1 MTNKDISAIRKRF
14 NLEKNNITV
23 IRGCYVSSQGEII
36 STFSR
41 SLRGMGQEEA
51 EKYLAIF
58 KKTLSGTQGQNLID
72 IDFDPEKMA
81 DSPEYQHLT
90 HLKDSALKDDEL
102 VEDFYNQVIGNTGL
116 EDPYL
121 ILLMHDGYDVPHHS
135 KDGRVMDSDT
145 VFHYILCAV
154 CPVKMTKPTL
164 SYNADRNLFT
174 SKDADW
180 VVSSPEIGFLFPAF
194 EEKAA
199 NIYRAVFYTKDT
211 SVPHDDFVAA
221 VFMSQFPMPAD
232 EQKERFQTIMQ
243 ESLGE
248 ECSYKV
254 MQAVH
259 ESVME
264 KIEAQKETKSNEPIR
279 LTKYDVLEAI
289 EECGV
294 STEHMD
300 AFKESF
306 DREFGEQ
313 TRLNAVNV
321 TNPKQFEV
329 RTPNAVLRVDAD
341 RYDLVETREID
352 GHTYVML
359 RADEGIEVV
368 GVSIAS
374 ALPSQAE

>member
-1 MTNKDISAIRKRF
+1 MTNKEILEIRKRF

-41 SLRGMGQEEA
+41 SLRGMAQEEA

-58 KKTLSGTQGQNLID
+58 KKTLSGTQGQNLLN
-72 IDFDPEKMA
+72 IDFDAERMN
-81 DSPEYQHLT
+81 DSPEYQQLM
-90 HLKDSALKDDEL
+90 HLKETELKDDEL
-102 VEDFYNQVIGNTGL
+102 VNDFFHQVIGNTGL
-116 EDPYL
+116 EDAYL
-121 ILLMHDGYDVPHHS
+121 ILLMHDGYDVPHHARDGR
-135 KDGRVMDSDT
+135 KDGSSS

-154 CPVKMTKPTL
+154 CPVKMTKPAL
-164 SYNADRNLFT
+164 SYNPDRNTFT

-180 VVSSPEIGFLFPAF
+180 VVSAPEIGFLFPAY

-199 NIYRAVFYTKDT
+199 NICRALFYTKNT
-211 SVPHDDFVAA
+211 AVAHDDFVSS
-221 VFMSQFPMPAD
+221 VFMSQLPMPAD
-232 EQKERFQTIMQ
+232 EQKELFHAIMQ
-243 ESLGE
+243 NSLGE

-259 ESVME
+259 EAVME
-264 KIEAQKETKSNEPIR
+264 KAEAQKESKSTEPIR
-279 LTKYDVLEAI
+279 MTKYDVMEAM

-294 STEHMD
+294 SHEHME

-306 DREFGEQ
+306 DREFGGQ
-313 TRLNAVNV
+313 TALNAANI
-321 TNPKQFEV
+321 TNQKQFEIK
-329 RTPNAVLRVDAD
+329 TPNAVLRVDAD
-341 RYDLVETREID
+341 RYDLVETREMD

-368 GVSIAS
+368 GVNVITSS
-374 ALPSQAE
+374 GN

>member
-1 MTNKDISAIRKRF
+1 MTNKDIAEIKKRF

-23 IRGCYVSSQGEII
+23 IRGCYVSSQGEVI

-58 KKTLSGTQGQNLID
+58 KKTLSGTQGANLID
-72 IDFDPEKMA
+72 IDFDPERMN
-81 DSPEYQHLT
+81 DSPEYQQLT
-90 HLKDSALKDDEL
+90 HLKDTALKDDD
-102 VEDFYNQVIGNTGL
+102 VVNDFFNQVIGNTGL

-121 ILLMHDGYDVPHHS
+121 ILLMHDGYDIPHHS
-135 KDGRVMDSDT
+135 KDGYNLGSDT

-154 CPVKMTKPTL
+154 CPVKMTKPAL
-164 SYNADRNLFT
+164 SYNPDRNLFT

-180 VVSSPEIGFLFPAF
+180 VVSAPEMGFLFPAF
-194 EEKAA
+194 EEKSA
-199 NIYRAVFYTKDT
+199 NIYRALFYTKDT
-211 SVPHDDFVAA
+211 SVQHDDFVAA
-221 VFMSQFPMPAD
+221 VFMSQLPMPAD
-232 EQKERFQTIMQ
+232 EQKEIFKAIMQ

-264 KIEAQKETKSNEPIR
+264 KMETQKERKATEPLR
-279 LTKYDVLEAI
+279 LTKYDMMEAM

-300 AFKESF
+300 AFKDSF

-313 TRLNAVNV
+313 ALLNAVNV

-368 GVSIAS
+368 GVSVAAS
-374 ALPSQAE
+374 SAQQ

>member
-58 KKTLSGTQGQNLID
+58 KKTLSGTQGKNLID

-194 EEKAA
+194 QIPIIVFALGAA
-199 NIYRAVFYTKDT
+199 K
-211 SVPHDDFVAA
+211 
-221 VFMSQFPMPAD
+221 
-232 EQKERFQTIMQ
+232 
-243 ESLGE
+243 
-248 ECSYKV
+248 
-254 MQAVH
+254 
-259 ESVME
+259 
-264 KIEAQKETKSNEPIR
+264 R
-279 LTKYDVLEAI
+279 LTVLFLCEYSSAHRTFNILAGRGAFVVCVLTVYVGTLILKTEVENI
-289 EECGV
+289 EI
-294 STEHMD
+294 
-300 AFKESF
+300 
-306 DREFGEQ
+306 
-313 TRLNAVNV
+313 
-321 TNPKQFEV
+321 
-329 RTPNAVLRVDAD
+329 
-341 RYDLVETREID
+341 LV
-352 GHTYVML
+352 
-359 RADEGIEVV
+359 
-368 GVSIAS
+368 
-374 ALPSQAE
+374 

>member
-1 MTNKDISAIRKRF
+1 MNNKDISAIKKRL
-14 NLEKNNITV
+14 NLEKNNITI

-41 SLRGMGQEEA
+41 SLHGMGQEEA

-58 KKTLSGTQGQNLID
+58 KKVLSGTQGQNLLD
-72 IDFDPEKMA
+72 IDFDPEKMSN
-81 DSPEYQHLT
+81 SPEYQHLT
-90 HLKDSALKDDEL
+90 HLKETALKDDDL
-102 VEDFYNQVIGNTGL
+102 VNDFYNQIIGNTGL

-121 ILLMHDGYDVPHHS
+121 ILLMHDGYDIPHHS
-135 KDGRVMDSDT
+135 KDGRSLGSDT

-164 SYNADRNLFT
+164 SYNPDRNLFT

-180 VVSSPEIGFLFPAF
+180 VVSAPEMGFLFPAF
-194 EEKAA
+194 EERAS
-199 NIYRAVFYTKDT
+199 NIYRTLFYTKDT
-211 SVPHDDFVAA
+211 SVQHDDFVAA
-221 VFMSQFPMPAD
+221 VFMSQLPMPAD
-232 EQKERFQTIMQ
+232 EQKEIFKTIMQ

-264 KIEAQKETKSNEPIR
+264 KMEAQKESKSTEPIR
-279 LTKYDVLEAI
+279 LTKYDMMEAM

-300 AFKESF
+300 AFKDSF

-313 TRLNAVNV
+313 ARLNAVNV

-368 GVSIAS
+368 GVSVATAS
-374 ALPSQAE
+374 AQQ